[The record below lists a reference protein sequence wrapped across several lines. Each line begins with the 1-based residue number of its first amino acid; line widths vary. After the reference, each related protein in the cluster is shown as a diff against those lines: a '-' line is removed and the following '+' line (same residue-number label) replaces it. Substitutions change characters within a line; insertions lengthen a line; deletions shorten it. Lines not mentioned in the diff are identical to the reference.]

1 MSVQLS
7 ACTSSTASPAA
18 AAVRFQS
25 LLEAASDVVLST
37 ITMIASI
44 ELTAS
49 KVGSDV
55 IQEVALVGYHILYS
69 TEIRWNCVC
78 WVWIES
84 MEIGRQ
90 LFWMI
95 YKPYMNLSCHLFY
108 FKHTVKPN
116 YVDFFY
122 IWWPW
127 SLTYWPLA
135 DRDGYSCNGEPVNQ
149 TWTFNDFHSWIRA
162 TGTEQADEL
171 TDREGIT
178 P

>member
-69 TEIRWNCVC
+69 TEIR
-78 WVWIES
+78 
-84 MEIGRQ
+84 
-90 LFWMI
+90 
-95 YKPYMNLSCHLFY
+95 
-108 FKHTVKPN
+108 
-116 YVDFFY
+116 
-122 IWWPW
+122 
-127 SLTYWPLA
+127 
-135 DRDGYSCNGEPVNQ
+135 
-149 TWTFNDFHSWIRA
+149 
-162 TGTEQADEL
+162 
-171 TDREGIT
+171 
-178 P
+178 